1 MTVKILNQYVRP
13 DGGVTVSVDD
23 LAFERPKTMYRLIA
37 DEGMGLSYGET
48 EGVIVVDVEDPT
60 GWVEAPLPP
69 PIEQDVEPE
78 EIAPSPEEI
87 APSPLIGNDAVV
99 APETTHTLSPTDYLE
114 WVDYKSRLSALEYE
128 LSMLLNVM
136 KATQTAQD
144 EI

>member
-1 MTVKILNQYVRP
+1 MTVKILNQYVRH

-37 DEGMGLSYGET
+37 DEGMGLSCGET
-48 EGVIVVDVEDPT
+48 EGVVVVDVEDPT

-69 PIEQDVEPE
+69 PVEQEVEPE
-78 EIAPSPEEI
+78 GI
-87 APSPLIGNDAVV
+87 APSPLIGNNAVV
-99 APETTHTLSPTDYLE
+99 APETTHILSPTDYLE

-128 LSMLLNVM
+128 LSMLL
-136 KATQTAQD
+136 KQTAQD